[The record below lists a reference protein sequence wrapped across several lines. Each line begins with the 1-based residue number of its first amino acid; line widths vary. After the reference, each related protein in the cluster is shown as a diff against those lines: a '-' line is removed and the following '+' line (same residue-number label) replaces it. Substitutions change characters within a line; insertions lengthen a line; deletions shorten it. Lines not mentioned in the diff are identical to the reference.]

1 MKDAFCFTSQAK
13 VWNSM
18 SPFDVDG
25 IRDDTIEGFSHH
37 GKVHTALDDLQRP
50 WIHREGI
57 FQEEIDG
64 KPREASEALDKV
76 AQGKKM

>member
-1 MKDAFCFTSQAK
+1 MKDAFVFTSQAK

-25 IRDDTIEGFSHH
+25 IRDDTIEGFSDH
-37 GKVHTALDDLQRP
+37 GQVHAALDDLQCP
-50 WIHREGI
+50 WIHGEGV

-64 KPREASEALDKV
+64 KPREASEPLNKV
-76 AQGKKM
+76 AQRKKM